1 MFYSF
6 IFFYFFFFQQKRAES
21 PLDATNPFLEEEPGE
36 DVGTEKDEELTKV
49 SSLDL
54 ELSLICKGCFLW

>member
-1 MFYSF
+1 M
-6 IFFYFFFFQQKRAES
+6 
-21 PLDATNPFLEEEPGE
+21 DATNPFLEEEPGE